1 MELLKRVSAVN
12 NNVIVVLFAGRPI
25 EVALIESLAK
35 AVLYVWMPGTEGAV
49 AITDVLFG
57 VKEPTCRLASL
68 CIIIGFKGADRE
80 IRVILR
86 HFA

>member
-35 AVLYVWMPGTEGAV
+35 AVLYVWMPGTEGAA

-57 VKEPTCRLASL
+57 VKRTNRASCYELSKCLLA
-68 CIIIGFKGADRE
+68 GAS
-80 IRVILR
+80 VL
-86 HFA
+86 